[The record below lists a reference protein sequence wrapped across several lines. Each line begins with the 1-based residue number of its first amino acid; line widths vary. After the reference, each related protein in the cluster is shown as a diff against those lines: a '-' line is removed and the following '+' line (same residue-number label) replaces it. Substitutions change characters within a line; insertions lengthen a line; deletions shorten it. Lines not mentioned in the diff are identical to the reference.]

1 MVLGGEPPG
10 RVGRRRDFSGAP
22 AARAIAAAG
31 AFFACSV
38 PSGTHRPDRMAM
50 ADERRGASGGN
61 RKGRPPAKKGVP
73 SRGGGRGAS
82 GGGRSRDSQS
92 RDAMGRDQ
100 RGGQGSGRGGSAKP
114 ERRQEGG

>member
-61 RKGRPPAKKGVP
+61 RKGRPPAKKGAP
-73 SRGGGRGAS
+73 SRGGGRGATGGGRGAG

-92 RDAMGRDQ
+92 RDAKGRDQ
-100 RGGQGSGRGGSAKP
+100 RGGTGSGRGG
-114 ERRQEGG
+114 